1 MVMTGI
7 RMGLRA
13 SDVINLKL
21 TDIDWRQRSISIIQE
36 KTKTPLTLPMPVYGV
51 PKRNADRPVWGEL
64 CRRRREYKP
73 LKIEIYDT
81 PAGG

>member
-21 TDIDWRQRSISIIQE
+21 TDIDWRRRSISIIQE
-36 KTKTPLTLPMPVYGV
+36 KTKTSLTLPMPVPVG
-51 PKRNADRPVWGEL
+51 NAIYRYIKEDRMRL
-64 CRRRREYKP
+64 CP
-73 LKIEIYDT
+73 LSLSDLHINKEGRPD
-81 PAGG
+81 AL